1 MKSIKESQAKIDGV
15 NELVDHLTDIIES
28 NDERYSFEFSVCG
41 IMEVFDKRD
50 KVGYLLKVEPI
61 EYDKDGNMVNL
72 DEKR

>member
-1 MKSIKESQAKIDGV
+1 MKSIIESKVKKDGM
-15 NELVDHLTDIIES
+15 NELVDHLIDIIES

-41 IMEVFDKRD
+41 IMKVFDKRD

-72 DEKR
+72 DE